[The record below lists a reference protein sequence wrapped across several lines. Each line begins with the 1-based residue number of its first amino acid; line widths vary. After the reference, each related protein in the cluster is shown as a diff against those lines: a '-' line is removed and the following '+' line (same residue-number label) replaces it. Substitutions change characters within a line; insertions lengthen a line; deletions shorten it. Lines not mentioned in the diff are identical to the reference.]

1 MTPTD
6 QQEPGGSGPSPA
18 LLSALTTEH
27 YTLQA
32 QRSSTIVEANG
43 RSQLFLSA
51 VSGAT
56 VALALVAQLDGL
68 GQTFTVFALTVL
80 PALLALGMTSYARL
94 ADLAVHDAYFARA
107 IGRIRSFYLSIDRG
121 AHDYW
126 LQPAGDGPHAVMA
139 QTGDRHSR
147 WHHLSH
153 TATSVAAVNGVLAGV
168 LVALGTH
175 LLLPAAG
182 VPALAG
188 VATAVG
194 MALFAALFADQER
207 RWRRSDAGLA
217 TRFLPDGTPAMSVT
231 GFAPV
236 RPVRPGVAAD
246 SARTVQGKSSVA
258 P

>member
-6 QQEPGGSGPSPA
+6 QQEHGSGPNPA

-51 VSGAT
+51 VSGVT

-107 IGRIRSFYLSIDRG
+107 IGRIRSFYLTIDPS
-121 AHDYW
+121 AHGYW

-168 LVALGTH
+168 LAALGVH
-175 LLLPAAG
+175 LVLPTAA

-188 VATAVG
+188 LATAVA
-194 MALFAALFADQER
+194 MALFAGLFADQER
-207 RWRRSDAGLA
+207 RWRRSDAGMA
-217 TRFLPDGTPAMSVT
+217 TRFLPDGTPAMTVT
-231 GFAPV
+231 GFAPGSA
-236 RPVRPGVAAD
+236 VRPGVATD
-246 SARTVQGKSSVA
+246 SARTVQGKASAA

>member
-107 IGRIRSFYLSIDRG
+107 IGRIRSFYLAIDPA
-121 AHDYW
+121 AHGYW

-175 LLLPAAG
+175 LALPGAG

-188 VATAVG
+188 VASTVAV
-194 MALFAALFADQER
+194 ALFAALFADQER
-207 RWRRSDAGLA
+207 RWRRSGAGVA

-231 GFAPV
+231 GFAPAG
-236 RPVRPGVAAD
+236 PVRPGAVTD
-246 SARTVQGKSSVA
+246 SARTVQGKTSA
-258 P
+258 AR